1 MFNKNKQSTQ
11 SMPLAPLSNGTK
23 TFLSFL
29 LILVIASLALNA
41 FLLWQ
46 WMGFLQQAQV
56 AGQQAQVMLAKTVAD
71 LGEFENSA
79 IQFSVPID
87 ETIPVKMMVKYKRN
101 IEVPIKLTIP
111 IDQNINTEIP
121 LEING
126 ITIPIKVSVPVKMN
140 VPIDTKQN
148 VPLDLEIPIDTEV
161 PIIMDIPVNFKL
173 SETGMSVYITQLREM
188 LDTLNKNL
196 AGQLP

>member
-1 MFNKNKQSTQ
+1 MFNKKKQPTQ
-11 SMPLAPLSNGTK
+11 GVPTPLSNSTK

-46 WMGFLQQAQV
+46 WMGFLQEAQL
-56 AGQQAQVMLAKTVAD
+56 AGQQAQVMLAQTVAD
-71 LGEFENSA
+71 LGEFEKTA

-87 ETIPVKMMVKYKRN
+87 ETIPVKMTVKYKKTV
-101 IEVPIKLTIP
+101 EVPIKLTIP
-111 IDQNINTEIP
+111 IDQNIETEIP

-148 VPLDLEIPIDTEV
+148 VPLDLEIPIDANI
-161 PIIMDIPVNFKL
+161 PIKMQIPVNIGL
-173 SETGMSVYITQLREM
+173 DETGMAPYISQLREM
-188 LDTLNKNL
+188 LDSLNKDL
-196 AGQLP
+196 AGRLP

>member
-1 MFNKNKQSTQ
+1 MFNKKNQSAQ
-11 SMPLAPLSNGTK
+11 RAPAPLSNGTK

-46 WMGFLQQAQV
+46 WMGFLQEAQV
-56 AGQQAQVMLAKTVAD
+56 AGQQAQVMLAQTVAD
-71 LGEFENSA
+71 LGEFEKTA

-87 ETIPVKMMVKYKRN
+87 ENIPVKMTVKYKKSV
-101 IEVPIKLTIP
+101 EVPIKLTIP
-111 IDQNINTEIP
+111 INQNIDTEIP

-126 ITIPIKVSVPVKMN
+126 VTIPIKVSVPVKMN

-148 VPLDLEIPIDTEV
+148 VPLDLEIPIDANI
-161 PIIMDIPVNFKL
+161 PIQMQIPVNISL
-173 SETGMSVYITQLREM
+173 DETGMGPYISQLREM
-188 LDTLNKNL
+188 LDSLSKEL
-196 AGQLP
+196 SGRLP